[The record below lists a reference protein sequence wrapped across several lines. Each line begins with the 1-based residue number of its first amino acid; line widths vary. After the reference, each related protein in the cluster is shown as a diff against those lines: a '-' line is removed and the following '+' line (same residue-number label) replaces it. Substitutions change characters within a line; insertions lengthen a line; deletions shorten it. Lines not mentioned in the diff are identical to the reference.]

1 MGAAVVIADVL
12 ANDALSA
19 SVVEDQDVIE
29 AVATERPHQAL
40 ANRVG
45 HRRSGRR
52 KEAPHSK
59 TAQPHAEAPIVDAV
73 SVVQ

>member
-1 MGAAVVIADVL
+1 MRAAVVIADALVQDSLGVAL
-12 ANDALSA
+12 AEDHH
-19 SVVEDQDVIE
+19 VVE

-59 TAQPHAEAPIVDAV
+59 TAQPHAEAPVVDAV